1 MRLCW
6 KKRIVKNT
14 GKRNVMEK
22 FFTRALTNDLKNII
36 KIDNTSQ
43 QVSKTLDKKDGYHH
57 DDCVM
62 VTVLGK
68 TFNPCSASLCSRSV

>member
-43 QVSKTLDKKDGYHH
+43 QVSKTLDKKDGYH
-57 DDCVM
+57 DCVM